1 MKLVRI
7 KRDDYPQ
14 SPREWDNLGTM
25 VCAHRRYCLGDEQAQ
40 NAELYY
46 SWDEW
51 LEYEVV
57 KPNGGWSNIIAL
69 PLYLYDHSGIT
80 ISTAPFA
87 CPWDSGQ
94 VGWIYVTKSRIREE
108 YGAFSKRLLN
118 EVEAVLRSEVETYDQ
133 YLQGFVYG
141 YMTFSLE
148 NGELVDGDSCWG
160 FYGYDT
166 EKNGLQEYLKDIVPD
181 KALIPKIVY
190 GNETIVIGGG
200 TAQLFND
207 PRDFQEFVESHPA
220 LSCFAE
226 THKRFQSI
234 VS

>member
-1 MKLVRI
+1 M
-7 KRDDYPQ
+7 
-14 SPREWDNLGTM
+14 
-25 VCAHRRYCLGDEQAQ
+25 
-40 NAELYY
+40 
-46 SWDEW
+46 
-51 LEYEVV
+51 V

-69 PLYLYDHSGIT
+69 PLYLYDHCGIT

-108 YGAFSKRLLN
+108 YGAFSKQLLN
-118 EVEAVLRSEVETYDQ
+118 KVEAVLRSEVETYDQ

-190 GNETIVIGGG
+190 GNEVIVIGGG
-200 TAQLFND
+200 KAKLFDD

-220 LSCFAE
+220 LSCIAE